1 MIIGLFGLPGS
12 GKTTIRKEF
21 SKKYSSFYCIS
32 ASEILKNANKPIL
45 NNSLDTIA
53 LDNNQAFLV
62 SKIKELR
69 LQYRN
74 IFIELH
80 AIIEDKNGD
89 SYLVNEWI
97 LKNLNLDKIYVI
109 DIPPSQIF
117 NQCRSD
123 TKKHRFF
130 SFEKISKEQIR
141 QKQYLKK
148 VFGNRAHFIKNF
160 NDLQSEFNSI

>member
-1 MIIGLFGLPGS
+1 MIIGLFGLSGS
-12 GKTTIRKEF
+12 GKSTIRKEF

-32 ASEILKNANKPIL
+32 ASEILKNANKPIV

-62 SKIKELR
+62 SKIKELKLR
-69 LQYRN
+69 YRN

-89 SYLVNEWI
+89 SYLVNAWV

-117 NQCRSD
+117 NQCRFD
-123 TKKHRFF
+123 TEKQRIC

-141 QKQYLKK
+141 QKQYLKN
-148 VFGNRAHFIKNF
+148 VFRDRSIFIRNF
-160 NDLQSEFNSI
+160 NDLQKHLNSV